1 MADLELRDY
10 LEAARLASDRARTV
24 TVVLVVASVINLIG
38 MLNALDHA
46 WMERRLLQSA
56 TPASDYVSGL
66 IGPPPVLHSGE
77 TDKEFAHAREIYES
91 HYHELYAAF
100 TKAFVD
106 SGFGVRVPLFG
117 VTIDTNDLGAFG
129 GFALLVILFMFD
141 YSTRREHQNLKVA
154 FECAMVEGALPMF
167 YDLLAMHQLL
177 TVPLREAGRKRE
189 LSAALPKLIC
199 LLPLIVQAVEVATD
213 LQSNPTGNAL
223 DPLHN
228 TILVCVETFCFL
240 LMMPLSYWTLRRLYD
255 VDRTWDTW
263 AKVRFGM

>member
-1 MADLELRDY
+1 
-10 LEAARLASDRARTV
+10 
-24 TVVLVVASVINLIG
+24 
-38 MLNALDHA
+38 
-46 WMERRLLQSA
+46 
-56 TPASDYVSGL
+56 
-66 IGPPPVLHSGE
+66 
-77 TDKEFAHAREIYES
+77 
-91 HYHELYAAF
+91 
-100 TKAFVD
+100 VD

-129 GFALLVILFMFD
+129 GFALLVVLFMFD

-154 FECAMVEGALPMF
+154 FACAMAEGALPRF

-199 LLPLIVQAVEVATD
+199 LLPLIVQAAEVGTD
-213 LQSNPTGNAL
+213 LQSNPIGNAL

-228 TILVCVETFCFL
+228 IILVCVETFCL
-240 LMMPLSYWTLRRLYD
+240 LVMMPLSYWTLRRLYD
-255 VDRTWDTW
+255 VDRTWDAW